1 MYRMKMYNEYDF
13 NVKKTKGIYIWDDKG
28 NKYMDTF
35 SGIGVLAL
43 GHSNDEVLT
52 AQKLQM
58 TRFEHISN
66 FFFQD
71 KAESIA
77 KILVE
82 NTGRTG
88 QVFFTNSGTEAIE
101 AALKAVKKKMAIS
114 DKKKIITFE
123 SAFHGRTLGSLS
135 LNGFEK
141 LRQPFEPLLEN
152 IIRIPFNDRTAFETV
167 FSENENDII
176 AVFLE
181 PILGSGGVVPLC
193 EELSESINR
202 LTSDREILLVIDEI
216 QSGIGRTGR
225 FYAYQ
230 HYHLNPDI
238 ITLGKAIGGG
248 LPLGATIFLNGS
260 EEIFQQGDH
269 GSTFAP
275 NPVSLAGGEVVVTHI
290 DQLLGDIVEKGA
302 FFADA
307 IIPVPKIKEIRHK
320 GLMIAIELFN
330 EDPHLH
336 DKALEAGLLINVIKD
351 KTIRLLPALNI
362 TFEEIRIITEK
373 LNELLK

>member
-135 LNGFEK
+135 LNGFENSDN
-141 LRQPFEPLLEN
+141 LLN
-152 IIRIPFNDRTAFETV
+152 HYWKI
-167 FSENENDII
+167 S
-176 AVFLE
+176 
-181 PILGSGGVVPLC
+181 SGYP
-193 EELSESINR
+193 
-202 LTSDREILLVIDEI
+202 
-216 QSGIGRTGR
+216 
-225 FYAYQ
+225 
-230 HYHLNPDI
+230 
-238 ITLGKAIGGG
+238 
-248 LPLGATIFLNGS
+248 
-260 EEIFQQGDH
+260 
-269 GSTFAP
+269 
-275 NPVSLAGGEVVVTHI
+275 
-290 DQLLGDIVEKGA
+290 
-302 FFADA
+302 
-307 IIPVPKIKEIRHK
+307 
-320 GLMIAIELFN
+320 LMIER
-330 EDPHLH
+330 HL
-336 DKALEAGLLINVIKD
+336 KPFFP
-351 KTIRLLPALNI
+351 KTKMILSQFFWNRFLAPVVLSPSVKHSPNRS
-362 TFEEIRIITEK
+362 TD
-373 LNELLK
+373 